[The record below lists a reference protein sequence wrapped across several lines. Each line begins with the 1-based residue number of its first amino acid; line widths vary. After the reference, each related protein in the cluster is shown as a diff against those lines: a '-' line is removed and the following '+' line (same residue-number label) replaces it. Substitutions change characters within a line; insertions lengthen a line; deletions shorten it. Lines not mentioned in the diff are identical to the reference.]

1 MSDLTG
7 THSLSVRDSLAT
19 LVECLNASA
28 ARDKRRLMDKLL
40 EDFVRQLRLHAQAV
54 ELLPGDDLPRAIRRI
69 IAMATNHR
77 QSWTCWKDPSGKTWL
92 FVAEMSRELSDEL
105 GVPVLHVDRFD
116 EAGEVAETGNW
127 LRDELGEKWH
137 RYGD

>member
-28 ARDKRRLMDKLL
+28 ARDKRRRVDKLL
-40 EDFVRQLRLHAQAV
+40 EDFVRQLRLHAQAA
-54 ELLPGDDLPRAIRRI
+54 ELLPGDDLRAIRRI
-69 IAMATNHR
+69 IAMATNRR
-77 QSWTCWKDPSGKTWL
+77 QSWAWWTSPSGRTSL

-105 GVPVLHVDRFD
+105 NEPVLPVDRFN

-127 LRDELGEKWH
+127 LRDELPEKRH